1 MGTTLSESPVKRT
14 LVTEKE
20 MSILKQQLYSIPTIS
35 LNDNNY
41 NI

>member
-1 MGTTLSESPVKRT
+1 MVTTLSESPVKRT

-20 MSILKQQLYSIPTIS
+20 MSIIKQQLYGLPVIS
-35 LNDNNY
+35 VDDQNF